1 MLKGAQSCISFKDF
15 RSKNP
20 PNYMKDSN
28 LKTSINRKN
37 SLQSFIKKENENID
51 KKLLAIKKRELV
63 NLKRKIFDKQEK
75 IFKID

>member
-1 MLKGAQSCISFKDF
+1 
-15 RSKNP
+15 
-20 PNYMKDSN
+20 MKDSN

-75 IFKID
+75 IFKIDQLGKGLALKS